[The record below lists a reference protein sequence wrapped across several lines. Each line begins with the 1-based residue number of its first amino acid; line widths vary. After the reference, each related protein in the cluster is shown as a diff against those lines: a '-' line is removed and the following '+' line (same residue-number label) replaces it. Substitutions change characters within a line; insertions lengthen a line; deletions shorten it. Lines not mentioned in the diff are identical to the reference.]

1 MSIPLDWKDELAADG
16 SLLKSTAIPSP
27 SVSYEIIPV
36 NDAALLARQA
46 LSSAFQVNRII
57 QQGSGAF
64 GWPLEIAAKDMVTA
78 KASAQT
84 DWDGIHG

>member
-1 MSIPLDWKDELAADG
+1 MSTPLSWQIELAADG
-16 SLLKSTAIPSP
+16 SFLKATAIPSP
-27 SVSYEIIPV
+27 SVSYEIMPV
-36 NDAALLARQA
+36 YDAALLARQA
-46 LSSAFQVNRII
+46 LISAFQVNRII

-64 GWPLEIAAKDMVTA
+64 AWPLETAAKDMDTA